1 MIASGDPETVG
12 EILRSL
18 TFIGEG
24 HGATENSKV
33 RSDAHP
39 WTGEAKAH
47 FYRNHISSHPDQ
59 VAAGAHAGSGYT
71 FAVGPLT
78 VDMFWF
84 AGEDGVI
91 YFEVTRKGTVL
102 RRLATWH
109 AVQRSAWEDVTPRE
123 TVMESSDPYD
133 PARPG
138 ALLSHLRPTS
148 VVHQASRVAK
158 RFRAEPY
165 WQAEAVV
172 VGAIALNV
180 GLTQKLAIGPVWLMP
195 SLEALLLLALLAT
208 APGRRSEHGRTPRSR
223 RAPRVALAVVGLVN
237 MWSLGLLVHEL
248 LKGTNAGGR
257 ALILAAVVIWLT
269 NVIVFALAFWELDRG
284 GPNDRAEPDREGPPD
299 FLFVEMTAPPIVGT
313 DFRPAFID
321 YLYLSYTNATA
332 FSPTDTMPLGA
343 IPKILMFFQSIAS
356 LVTVGLVAS
365 RAVNILK

>member
-1 MIASGDPETVG
+1 MIATGDPDAVG

-24 HGATENSKV
+24 RGATENIKV

-47 FYRNHISSHPDQ
+47 FYRDHISSHPDQ
-59 VAAGAHAGSGYT
+59 VAVGAHSGSGYT

-78 VDMFWF
+78 VDVFWF

-91 YFEVTRKGTVL
+91 YFKVTRDGAVL

-109 AVQRSAWEDVTPRE
+109 AGARSAWEDVTPHE

-133 PARPG
+133 PSTPG
-138 ALLSHLRPTS
+138 ALLSHLRPAS
-148 VVHQASRVAK
+148 VVRRASHLAK
-158 RFRAEPY
+158 RFKAEPY

-172 VGAIALNV
+172 VAVIGLNV
-180 GLTQKLAIGPVWLMP
+180 GLTKKLAIGPVWLVP
-195 SLEALLLLALLAT
+195 SLEALLLLALFAT
-208 APGRRSEHGRTPRSR
+208 APGRRIEHGLTPRSR
-223 RAPRVALAVVGLVN
+223 HAPRVALAVVGLVN

-248 LKGTNAGGR
+248 LKGTSAGGR
-257 ALILAAVVIWLT
+257 PLILAAVVIWLT

-284 GPNDRAEPDREGPPD
+284 GPDARAEPGREGRPD
-299 FLFVEMTAPPIVGT
+299 FLFVEMTAPDIAGT

-332 FSPTDTMPLGA
+332 FSPTDTMPLGP
-343 IPKILMFFQSIAS
+343 IPKILMLVQSLAS
-356 LVTVGLVAS
+356 LVTVGLVAA